1 MLVPKAAGCQR
12 QQARFS
18 MLHFS
23 HLRARAR
30 WRAPT
35 VLIAPLA
42 LTVLPA
48 FAEPALAAQ
57 EAVRQVAA
65 ILESRCQP
73 CHNNES
79 ELGGLALDSPAGLQ
93 RGGAHGI
100 VVVPGDPQASRLYR
114 RIARLEEP
122 TMPMSGEPLDEDAL
136 DAFRAWI
143 SSGADWPGLPPA
155 SGLDRAQGTTKGPS
169 NPSGESA
176 SAQFFRERIHPI
188 LRRCQSCHDDALKY
202 YGLSL
207 ETREGLLYGGLSG
220 PALVPGRPEDSRLYQ
235 KAARLVPHFMPTG
248 PVLLTDREIADLF
261 DWIEKG
267 AVWPDPDSERRERER
282 AVRVKSL
289 KQLEAKEFDDEDRAW
304 WAFRPP
310 VRPLVPSV
318 RNQSRGGNEVD
329 AFLWHAQEALGIEP
343 APPADRETL
352 LRRAYLNLIGLP
364 PTPEE
369 RRRFL
374 DDREADAYERLIERL
389 LASRHYGERWG
400 RYWLDVVRYA
410 DSDGYEYDKLRPNAW
425 RYRDYVIRAFNEGKP
440 FDRFILEQLAGDEL
454 PERDYDAIVALG
466 FLRNGPF
473 IGDMQFMQ
481 NESTRQ
487 DELDDIVSTTG
498 SAMLGL
504 TVGCA
509 RCHHHKYDAISQ
521 MDYYRLAAVF
531 SPTVR
536 MDVPLAS
543 EQRAGEY
550 FLEKAEIE
558 RQIEA
563 LRHEV
568 YELQAPARQQL
579 LGAKYEELPEA
590 LQLAVRLPPEERS
603 ETQARQAREVL
614 ATVTVGEEEI
624 REVLSADELGILDA
638 LTSQIEQLEASR
650 PLLPMAQ
657 AVAEDGPVARPSYFL
672 HRGDVRSKGSVVE
685 PGTLSVLH
693 PPGQNLEFPPPQPGA
708 KTTGRRLA
716 LARWIASPSN
726 PLTARVIVNRIW
738 QHHFG
743 QGIVRTPN
751 NFGKMGEAPTHP
763 EMLDWLAT
771 KFVRSGWSVKA
782 VHRLIL
788 LSYTYRQSAVAT
800 EADGHRLDPE
810 NRLLWAMPV
819 RRLEGEIIRDS
830 ILVASGGLNRESSG
844 PPVYPAVDKGII
856 EGSPK
861 GATYQRWPGTED
873 NPSVWKRSV
882 YVAQMRSITPPI
894 LDLFDPP
901 DKVASCARRAS
912 TTVPTQA
919 LQLMNNSFVSRQAAL
934 FASRV
939 RDEAG
944 PVAESQVTRAFLI
957 ALARLPTAEELERS
971 VAFLKEQRAYHADQ
985 NRALRD
991 RAVEPS
997 KILPPAMGALVD
1009 LCHGLFNVNEFIYV
1023 N

>member
-1 MLVPKAAGCQR
+1 MV
-12 QQARFS
+12 FI
-18 MLHFS
+18 
-23 HLRARAR
+23 
-30 WRAPT
+30 WT
-35 VLIAPLA
+35 V
-42 LTVLPA
+42 A
-48 FAEPALAAQ
+48 FAAPPSLAQSGPSPHKAIQ
-57 EAVRQVAA
+57 QVAS

-73 CHNNES
+73 CHNDES

-93 RGGAHGI
+93 RGGAHGS

-122 TMPMSGEPLDEDAL
+122 VMPMQGEPLAEAAVE
-136 DAFRAWI
+136 AFREWI
-143 SSGADWPGLPPA
+143 SSGAEWPGLLRQAGRDGDREAAEEQSA
-155 SGLDRAQGTTKGPS
+155 SS
-169 NPSGESA
+169 SESA
-176 SAQFFRERIHPI
+176 DARFFRERIHPI
-188 LRRCQSCHDDALKY
+188 LRRCQSCHDDALRY

-220 PALVPGRPEDSRLYQ
+220 PALVPGRPEASRLYQ

-248 PVLLTDREIADLF
+248 PVLLTDREIANLF
-261 DWIEKG
+261 HWIEQG
-267 AVWPDPDSERRERER
+267 AVWPDPDAARRERAR
-282 AVRVKSL
+282 AVRVASL
-289 KQLEAKEFDDEDRAW
+289 QPLEAKEFGDDERAW

-310 VRPLVPSV
+310 IRPPVPSV
-318 RNQSRGGNEVD
+318 ENQSRAGNEVD

-343 APPADRETL
+343 ASPADRETL
-352 LRRAYLNLIGLP
+352 LRRVFLDLIGLP

-374 DDREADAYERLIERL
+374 DDRGPDAYERLIERL

-400 RYWLDVVRYA
+400 RHWLDIVRYA

-425 RYRDYVIRAFNEGKP
+425 RYRDYVIRAFNGDKP

-454 PERDYDAIVALG
+454 LDRDYDAITALG

-481 NESTRQ
+481 NETTRQ

-521 MDYYRLAAVF
+521 MDYYRMAAVF
-531 SPTVR
+531 SPSVR
-536 MDVPLAS
+536 KEVPLAS
-543 EQRAGEY
+543 GRRAEEY
-550 FLEKAEIE
+550 FIETAEIE
-558 RQIEA
+558 RRIEG
-563 LRHEV
+563 LRYRI
-568 YELQAPARQQL
+568 YELQASARQQL
-579 LGAKYEELPEA
+579 LEDKYDELPEA
-590 LQLAVRLPPEERS
+590 LRLAVRLPPEKRS
-603 ETQARQAREVL
+603 VTQSRQAREVL
-614 ATVTVGEEEI
+614 ATVSVSEEEI
-624 REVLSADELGILDA
+624 REVLSAGELGNLDA
-638 LTSQIEQLEASR
+638 LNSEIEQLEASR
-650 PLLPMAQ
+650 PVLPMAQ
-657 AVAEDGPVARPSYFL
+657 AVAEDGPVARPAFFL

-693 PPGQNLEFPPPQPGA
+693 PRGQDIEFPTPQPGA

-716 LARWIASPSN
+716 LANWIASPSN
-726 PLTARVIVNRIW
+726 PLTARVMVNRIW

-751 NFGKMGEAPTHP
+751 NFGRMGEAPAHS
-763 EMLDWLAT
+763 ELLDWLAT
-771 KFVRSGWSVKA
+771 EFVRGGWSVKA

-788 LSYTYRQSAVAT
+788 RSYTYRQSSVAAT
-800 EADGHRLDPE
+800 GEAEQLDPE
-810 NRLLWAMPV
+810 NRLLWMMPV

-830 ILVASGGLNRESSG
+830 ILAASGGLNRESGG
-844 PPVYPAVDKGII
+844 PPVFPAVDEGII
-856 EGSPK
+856 ESSPK
-861 GATYQRWPGTED
+861 GETYQRWPGTED
-873 NPSVWKRSV
+873 GPAVWKRSV
-882 YVAQMRSITPPI
+882 YVAQMRSITPTI

-901 DKVASCARRAS
+901 DKVASCARRTS

-919 LQLMNNSFVSRQAAL
+919 LQLMNNSFVTRQAAL
-934 FASRV
+934 FANRV

-944 PVAESQVTRAFLI
+944 PAPEFQVRRAFLL
-957 ALARLPTAEELERS
+957 ALARLPSKAELERS
-971 VAFLKEQRAYHADQ
+971 LAFLRDQRAYHAEHS
-985 NRALRD
+985 RVLRD
-991 RAVEPS
+991 QAVEPS
-997 KILPPAMGALVD
+997 KIPPPALGALID